1 MNRILINTLIGI
13 FISTLKL
20 WGDQPQLPEF
30 QKFISISK
38 DYGFVV
44 VYEENSDTLA
54 ELIKRHIGIGPI
66 DDLDERVRSGVEEKR
81 KEFSKEFKGKE
92 LEKRLK
98 EYESTLRRIL
108 ELQAEQFE
116 EEYKKPKPLYDQLT
130 LELTGYFVI
139 KRDDQWFRCSS
150 KRS

>member
-116 EEYKKPKPLYDQLT
+116 EEYQ
-130 LELTGYFVI
+130 
-139 KRDDQWFRCSS
+139 
-150 KRS
+150 